1 MNIPNP
7 DWKKNLSK
15 SKRLFLGCLAGF
27 IVLTILGASSP
38 SLVNNLLF
46 AIPFIL
52 FTFGLPLSAC
62 FLIVSFIWYRV
73 IIPLRQKHLTAD
85 TSPTKT
91 VDSTETIPQQ
101 LPQTEPELEPTF
113 NAPVHRVKVCA
124 RCGRGGIFRKIDHN
138 GLCKSCAVAVA
149 QEHSNILEELAN
161 LEQILSDKQK
171 AYDELKEKAIADGL
185 EEAQKSLQEIE
196 LKRSTAESQMLQMLS
211 KAQAACEEAD
221 KREKAAQTAIRK
233 VQRSKEIVK
242 AIQYASKA
250 FTDSQYSVYD
260 INTANLLQ
268 EVSDFLQPTV
278 ELDLQCLT
286 MRDLCKRYRENEK
299 CIEETLQRYEGRYTT
314 KANAAIYKLMV
325 IALRAE
331 LQNIL
336 YNIRFGKLEDSLTNV
351 KKVTAKYY
359 AIAADGNQNIAP
371 TLKKFIGE
379 IEYLFIEAVRIEY
392 EYYVQKERAREE
404 QRAIRE
410 QMRQEAAERKEL
422 ERQQKQVEKEESK
435 FHDQIQQLQEQLAQ
449 ADNEKSRLLENR
461 IAELQQQLAAV
472 AEKKDR
478 IANLQNGKAGNVY
491 IISNIGSFGEDVFKV
506 GMTRRLEPQ
515 ERVDELGSASV
526 PFPFDVHSMIF
537 SDDAPALETHLH
549 HLLNDRR
556 VNKVNLRKEFFHITL
571 DELEAMVAEVAPT
584 AEFKRT
590 ALAEQYRQSLSI
602 DKVSDSNI
610 EENDDDDSDDIDLND
625 EE

>member
-1 MNIPNP
+1 MQ
-7 DWKKNLSK
+7 
-15 SKRLFLGCLAGF
+15 KRR
-27 IVLTILGASSP
+27 SSP
-38 SLVNNLLF
+38 SYCRKDEVEEM
-46 AIPFIL
+46 AK
-52 FTFGLPLSAC
+52 C
-62 FLIVSFIWYRV
+62 V
-73 IIPLRQKHLTAD
+73 
-85 TSPTKT
+85 
-91 VDSTETIPQQ
+91 
-101 LPQTEPELEPTF
+101 
-113 NAPVHRVKVCA
+113 
-124 RCGRGGIFRKIDHN
+124 RCGRGGLFRKLNEND
-138 GLCKSCAVAVA
+138 LCKDCAILVDIERNRDKLSAEVA
-149 QEHSNILEELAN
+149 QLQETLAD
-161 LEQILSDKQK
+161 QQK
-171 AYDELKEKAIADGL
+171 TYNELKETAARDAL
-185 EEAQKSLQEIE
+185 AVAAQSLQEIE
-196 LKRSTAESQMLQMLS
+196 IRRDTAETQLMEM
-211 KAQAACEEAD
+211 QAKKHMACEEAE
-221 KREKAAQTAIRK
+221 KCEKAAQAALRK

-242 AIQYASKA
+242 AIQYASDM
-250 FTDSQYSVYD
+250 FNRNDCSVD
-260 INTANLLQ
+260 TIDTTALLQ
-268 EVSDFLQPTV
+268 EISDFLQPTV
-278 ELDLQCLT
+278 ALDLQCLT
-286 MRDLCKRYRENEK
+286 MRDLRKRYRENEK
-299 CIEETLQRYEGRYTT
+299 RIEETLQRYEGRYTT

-336 YNIRFGKLEDSLTNV
+336 YNIRFGKLEDALTDV

-359 AIAADGNQNIAP
+359 TIAADGNQNIAP

-435 FHDQIQQLQEQLAQ
+435 FHDQIQQLQEQLSQ

-461 IAELQQQLAAV
+461 IAELQLQLAAV

-537 SDDAPALETHLH
+537 SDNAPALETHLH

-556 VNKVNLRKEFFHITL
+556 VNKVNLRKEFFHISL
-571 DELEAMVAEVAPT
+571 DELETMVAEVAPT

-602 DKVSDSNI
+602 DKVSDSNF
-610 EENDDDDSDDIDLND
+610 EESYDDDDLAAES
-625 EE
+625 

>member
-1 MNIPNP
+1 MNFPHQDLKQKLLKPLRLLCGCSVGFALALTLIIAFPTLTNNP
-7 DWKKNLSK
+7 IFTILFVL
-15 SKRLFLGCLAGF
+15 LFLG
-27 IVLTILGASSP
+27 V
-38 SLVNNLLF
+38 
-46 AIPFIL
+46 
-52 FTFGLPLSAC
+52 PLSAC
-62 FLIVSFIWYRV
+62 ILLVSFIWFG
-73 IIPLRQKHLTAD
+73 IIKPREQKDLST
-85 TSPTKT
+85 
-91 VDSTETIPQQ
+91 DSTCAQSGD
-101 LPQTEPELEPTF
+101 LTESYVPSSASREPMSSCG
-113 NAPVHRVKVCA
+113 NSMPPAKKVCA
-124 RCGRGGIFRKIDHN
+124 RCGRGGFLRRLDRN
-138 GLCKSCAVAVA
+138 GLCKSCAAEVA
-149 QEHSNILEELAN
+149 QTHENVLEKLAD
-161 LEQILSDKQK
+161 LEQALSNKQK
-171 AYDELKEKAIADGL
+171 TYNELKENALADAL
-185 EEAQKSLQEIE
+185 EQAQQSLQDIE
-196 LKRSTAESQMLQMLS
+196 LRRSTAEAELLEMNA
-211 KAQAACEEAD
+211 KAQLAREEANN
-221 KREKAAQTAIRK
+221 REKSAQAAIRK

-242 AIQYASKA
+242 AIQYALDMFNSA
-250 FTDSQYSVYD
+250 DCSVNA
-260 INTANLLQ
+260 INATPLLK
-268 EVSDFLQPTV
+268 EISDFLQPTV

-286 MRDLCKRYRENEK
+286 MRDLRKRYRENEK
-299 CIEETLQRYEGRYTT
+299 RIEETLQRYEGRYTT
-314 KANAAIYKLMV
+314 KANVAIYKLMV

-336 YNIRFGKLEDSLTNV
+336 YNIRFGKLEDALTDV

-359 AIAADGNQNIAP
+359 TIAADGNQNIAP

-379 IEYLFIEAVRIEY
+379 IEYLFIEAIRIEY

-410 QMRQEAAERKEL
+410 QMRQEAAEQREL

-435 FHDQIQQLQEQLAQ
+435 FHDQIQQLQEQLSR
-449 ADNEKSRLLENR
+449 ADNEKSRLLEDR
-461 IAELQQQLAAV
+461 IAELQLQLAAV

-556 VNKVNLRKEFFHITL
+556 VNKVNLRKEFFHISL

-610 EENDDDDSDDIDLND
+610 EENDDDDSDDIGLND
-625 EE
+625 ED

>member
-1 MNIPNP
+1 M
-7 DWKKNLSK
+7 L
-15 SKRLFLGCLAGF
+15 
-27 IVLTILGASSP
+27 
-38 SLVNNLLF
+38 
-46 AIPFIL
+46 
-52 FTFGLPLSAC
+52 
-62 FLIVSFIWYRV
+62 
-73 IIPLRQKHLTAD
+73 
-85 TSPTKT
+85 
-91 VDSTETIPQQ
+91 
-101 LPQTEPELEPTF
+101 
-113 NAPVHRVKVCA
+113 KVAKCI
-124 RCGRGGIFRKIDHN
+124 RCGRGGLFRKLN
-138 GLCKSCAVAVA
+138 EKGLCKDCAVLVEIEEKK
-149 QEHSNILEELAN
+149 EHLSHEISELDLTLADRQKTYN
-161 LEQILSDKQK
+161 EIKASAMEDALEQAKHD
-171 AYDELKEKAIADGL
+171 
-185 EEAQKSLQEIE
+185 LQDIE
-196 LKRSTAESQMLQMLS
+196 LRRSTAETEMLEMQT
-211 KAQAACEEAD
+211 QAKLACEESD
-221 KREKAAQTAIRK
+221 KREKAAQAAIRK

-242 AIQYASKA
+242 AIQYASDL
-250 FTDSQYSVYD
+250 FNNPETTVYD
-260 INTANLLQ
+260 ANVAPLLQ
-268 EVSDFLQPTV
+268 EISDFLQPTV

-286 MRDLCKRYRENEK
+286 MRDLRKRYRENEK
-299 CIEETLQRYEGRYTT
+299 RIEETLQRYEGRYTT

-336 YNIRFGKLEDSLTNV
+336 YNIRFGKLEDALNDV

-359 AIAADGNQNIAP
+359 TIAADGNQNIAP

-379 IEYLFIEAVRIEY
+379 IEYLFTEAVRTEY

-422 ERQQKQVEKEESK
+422 ERQQKQIEKEESK
-435 FHDQIQQLQEQLAQ
+435 FHDQIQQLKEQLEK
-449 ADNEKSRLLENR
+449 ADHEKSQLLEDR
-461 IAELQQQLAAV
+461 IAELQQQLAEV
-472 AEKKDR
+472 SEKKDR

-515 ERVDELGSASV
+515 DRVDELGSASV

-556 VNKVNLRKEFFHITL
+556 VNKVNLRKEFFHVTL
-571 DELEAMVAEVAPT
+571 DELETMVAEVAPT

-602 DKVSDSNI
+602 DKVSGSNI
-610 EENDDDDSDDIDLND
+610 EESSDDDDLDDMDLSDED
-625 EE
+625 